1 MNIEIEVNGQKIK
14 AKKGDRILEAL
25 RVNGIH
31 VPTLCNMEGF
41 RPSGACRI
49 CVVEV
54 EGRPDLIPSC
64 SFPVEEGMKISTH
77 SGRVINARRT
87 ILELL
92 LSCHAGGCLYCDR
105 NQTCELQRLAV
116 ELNAGDHQYT
126 GFTVP
131 RKKDH
136 TSQAILRDPSKCVIC
151 GRCVRVCEE
160 VQEVAALDFLR
171 RGSRTEVGT
180 VLDKGLNYT
189 SCVDCGQCI
198 LVCPTGAIKERVQVD
213 QVVKVLQDPT
223 RYAVALVDPSALIS
237 IGEYFGQK
245 SGYEFT
251 SILATS
257 LRRMGFRKVYSTAW
271 GNEYEMGLAVSEYLH
286 RKGGAT
292 EAPALV
298 STCPSF
304 VKYIEQNRPDLLPN
318 LLQVRPGRQILTH
331 LIRTML
337 ADQTGRQASEI
348 SVIHI
353 SACPAV
359 KSEIHSPQKIQQPT
373 WFPDFALT
381 TRELYRLI
389 LLYGIQ
395 IDSINSE
402 ARADIF
408 GVPVRSGYLPAAAGG
423 YLEGCLR
430 ILAARNPDLSVPSDK
445 IGKLRGLKEVKEF
458 TFDWHGEPCT
468 LASISGLSQFGD
480 WLKDIR
486 QKKKRVD
493 LAEVMACPH
502 GCINGG
508 GQPVNGPDRN
518 LRARIKGLVEMDDL
532 YSGVEVRQNLDIPFE
547 YQLDAT
553 ELKADFTKQY
563 IIR

>member
-14 AKKGDRILEAL
+14 AKKGDMILDAL
-25 RVNGIH
+25 RSNGIH

-41 RPSGACRI
+41 KPSGACRI
-49 CVVEV
+49 CIVEV
-54 EGRPDLIPSC
+54 EGRQDLIPAC
-64 SFPVEEGMKISTH
+64 SFPVEEWMKISTH

-105 NQTCELQRLAV
+105 NQNCELQGLAV
-116 ELNAGDHQYT
+116 ELNVGDHQYT
-126 GFTVP
+126 GFSAP
-131 RKKDH
+131 GKKDH
-136 TSQAILRDPSKCVIC
+136 TSQSILRDPSKCVIC

-160 VQEVAALDFLR
+160 VEKVAALDFLR
-171 RGSRTEVGT
+171 RGGRTEVGT

-189 SCVDCGQCI
+189 SCVNCGQCI
-198 LVCPTGAIKERVQVD
+198 LVCPTGALKERTQVD
-213 QVVKVLQDPT
+213 QVVRVLQDPSYYT
-223 RYAVALVDPSALIS
+223 VALIDPAVLIS

-257 LRRMGFRKVYSTAW
+257 LKRMGFRKAYSTAW
-271 GNEYEMGLAVSEYLH
+271 GNEYEMGLAVTEFLERRVGLH
-286 RKGGAT
+286 EG
-292 EAPALV
+292 PALV

-318 LLQVRPGRQILTH
+318 LLQARPGRQILTH
-331 LIRTML
+331 LIRMML
-337 ADQTGRQASEI
+337 SAQTGSPVSKI

-353 SACPAV
+353 SACTAV
-359 KSEIHSPQKIQQPT
+359 KSEIQSPQKIRQPT
-373 WFPDFALT
+373 WYPDFALT

-389 LLYGIQ
+389 RLYGIR
-395 IDSINSE
+395 IDSIHTE

-408 GVPVRSGYLPAAAGG
+408 GVPVRSGYLPAISGG

-430 ILAARNPDLSVPSDK
+430 IIAARYPDLAVPSNK
-445 IGKLRGLKEVKEF
+445 IGKLKGLKEIKEF
-458 TFDWHGEPCT
+458 TCELRGQPFT
-468 LASISGLSQFGD
+468 LASLSGLSQFED
-480 WLKDIR
+480 WLKEVR
-486 QKKKRVD
+486 QKKRKIDV
-493 LAEVMACPH
+493 AEVMVCPH

-508 GQPVNGPDRN
+508 GQPLTGPDRN
-518 LRARIKGLVEMDDL
+518 LRARMKGLMEMDDL
-532 YSGVEVRQNLDIPFE
+532 YSGVEVRQSLDIPFE
-547 YQLDAT
+547 YQLDT
-553 ELKADFTKQY
+553 NELKTDFTERY